1 LQQICGYKFLSEVEK
16 KLFTK
21 AIENIR
27 TADASLS
34 HSADYDSGMLLST
47 SVIDELES
55 LTKVLTDASTSNSSY
70 LDLFQVQ
77 SLDFFTIFVDTKY
90 NEYKKLSELTEG
102 IRDGEIDQKFLYWEP
117 SAANRWIDL
126 YNHSEY
132 EYHKISTDLISKRIK
147 EIMSIIV
154 ANSNVTLFDFVNLG
168 AGWGYKDYVIL
179 KNLVERMP
187 KDTQE
192 RMAYIPIE
200 HRVKRWLF

>member
-126 YNHSEY
+126 CNNSEY

-168 AGWGYKDYVIL
+168 AGGGYKDYVIL

-200 HRVKRWLF
+200 HRVKHWLF